1 MQELSDSNCENV
13 LNHSSISKNRSTKD
27 IPKYFL
33 KGQVHNA
40 SLKKNIIHEIMQTDP
55 NEFWARIPQELRKP
69 IQNNSYDGSPLGF
82 SIEMV
87 RKFSE
92 GYVFIEPSESVSIY
106 TPVFVHGS
114 PHANAKE
121 IFDSQTPRLASGV
134 RNAHAFCMYHTSYY
148 LGGKD
153 FVLLSIQIDPNA
165 KVVDIRE
172 PYITR
177 DGTRNAHSFFSAY
190 EWYSEN
196 IVKLISNH
204 YPDIWNLL
212 KRDPHNAANIMGTKE
227 MFAIFL
233 DADLIRTN
241 EKYDAQFRD
250 ETWLI
255 NPGVVTSVR
264 SNTDFTR

>member
-1 MQELSDSNCENV
+1 MGLISKLSFVVLFFSALTHAQELSDSNCENV
-13 LNHSSISKNRSTKD
+13 LNHSSVSKNRSTKD

-40 SLKKNIIHEIMQTDP
+40 ALKKNIIHEIMQTDP

-69 IQNNSYDGSPLGF
+69 IQNNSYDDSPLGF
-82 SIEMV
+82 SIEMI
-87 RKFSE
+87 RRFSE
-92 GYVFIEPSESVSIY
+92 GYVFIEPGESVSIY
-106 TPVFVHGS
+106 TSVFVHGS
-114 PHANAKE
+114 PYANAKE

-190 EWYSEN
+190 EWYSE
-196 IVKLISNH
+196 
-204 YPDIWNLL
+204 DC
-212 KRDPHNAANIMGTKE
+212 
-227 MFAIFL
+227 
-233 DADLIRTN
+233 
-241 EKYDAQFRD
+241 
-250 ETWLI
+250 
-255 NPGVVTSVR
+255 
-264 SNTDFTR
+264 